1 MPTTTLNNNALCR
14 NNDYVLISFND
25 HSKKYS
31 HLLLFL
37 LPTVPQLNGMEP
49 CWIWMRVCSVTACRQ
64 LFGLKPYFLW
74 FWEPVEPFFFF
85 FFLSLW
91 LLQMS
96 WRCCLLRQWEAL
108 KYGARQVS
116 ESNGRQVQLSLVVSR
131 YHKFKR
137 ISSNSVE
144 FCLQILYN
152 RGQKQLVVNTKMI
165 TSVASKCIK
174 SNNICW

>member
-1 MPTTTLNNNALCR
+1 MCKYDPPKQSLSQAYLLEHIFMPTTTLNNNTLCR

-85 FFLSLW
+85 FFFLYDYCRWAGGAVYLGSGKHLNMVPDKFQSL
-91 LLQMS
+91 MVDKCS
-96 WRCCLLRQWEAL
+96 
-108 KYGARQVS
+108 
-116 ESNGRQVQLSLVVSR
+116 SR
-131 YHKFKR
+131 WWCH
-137 ISSNSVE
+137 
-144 FCLQILYN
+144 
-152 RGQKQLVVNTKMI
+152 GI
-165 TSVASKCIK
+165 TSSRG
-174 SNNICW
+174 